1 MKKPSLAFAD
11 SNQGGLK
18 FLLQAKGIQLN
29 YSRKMYAR
37 YSFRKLANDSAFIA
51 WWYLIPFLA
60 RAPLI
65 CLESFLQSQQ

>member
-1 MKKPSLAFAD
+1 MRSKLRLTGSWLFAIPNGMKKPSLAFAD

-51 WWYLIPFLA
+51 
-60 RAPLI
+60 
-65 CLESFLQSQQ
+65 